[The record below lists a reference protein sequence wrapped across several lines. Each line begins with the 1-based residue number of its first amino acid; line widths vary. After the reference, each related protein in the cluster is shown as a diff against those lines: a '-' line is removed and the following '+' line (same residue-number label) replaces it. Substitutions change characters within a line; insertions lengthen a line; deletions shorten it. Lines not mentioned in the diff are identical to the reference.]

1 MGYGVKLTPEMKGY
15 LDWSRWKISNSWIS
29 GSVVITTGGFTNPS
43 GNSEAGMMATYLRKK
58 LEPYCSSIQIITEEE
73 ATTTNENLRNTKEL
87 MLKHDLV
94 STNLRVVIF
103 CDKLRERKVKFLAK
117 KLLPKESRLIVFGY
131 EGFSHSLFEK
141 KIWQPFKTMA
151 DILGYYLPVIEWMEV
166 QIRKARRDKKAKIQ
180 ELTKKI

>member
-1 MGYGVKLTPEMKGY
+1 MKGY

-117 KLLPKESRLIVFGY
+117 KLLPKESRLIVFV
-131 EGFSHSLFEK
+131 
-141 KIWQPFKTMA
+141 KTMA